1 MLDVI
6 WKRRSIREYT
16 GRPIGEDA
24 LVEILRAAMQ
34 APSARNL
41 QPWHFVVSTDREV
54 LGRVPSHHPHSS
66 MVPGAAA
73 VILVCGDTSIQD
85 NPGYLAQDCSA
96 ATQNILLEA
105 VAQGLGAVWLG
116 VYPRP
121 ERISGMR
128 KLFGLPGNVLPVSL
142 VSLGYPASPPRE
154 EDRFRP
160 ERVHRDSWG

>member
-6 WKRRSIREYT
+6 WKRRSVREYT
-16 GRPIGEDA
+16 GRPVDEDV
-24 LVEILRAAMQ
+24 LEELLRAAMQ

-41 QPWHFVVSTDREV
+41 QPWHFVVSTDGDLLR
-54 LGRVPSHHPHSS
+54 RVPSHHPHSS

-121 ERISGMR
+121 ERITGMR

-142 VSLGYPASPPRE
+142 VSLGYPAAPPRE
-154 EDRFRP
+154 EDRFLP
-160 ERVHRDSWG
+160 GRVHRDSWE

>member
-1 MLDVI
+1 MLTEI
-6 WKRRSIREYT
+6 WKRRSVREYS
-16 GRPIGEDA
+16 GQQVGEDT
-24 LVEILRAAMQ
+24 LEELLRAAMQ

-41 QPWHFVVSTDREV
+41 QPWHFVVATDRET
-54 LGRVPSHHPHSS
+54 LASVPEHHPYAS
-66 MVPGAAA
+66 MVPGASA
-73 VILVCGDTSIQD
+73 VILVCGDTALQD

-121 ERISGMR
+121 GRISGMR
-128 KLFGLPGNVLPVSL
+128 KLFGLPGNILPVTL
-142 VSLGYPASPPRE
+142 VSLGYPAKEPAE

-160 ERVHRDSWG
+160 DRIHLGAW

>member
-1 MLDVI
+1 MLQEI
-6 WKRRSIREYT
+6 WRRRSVREYT
-16 GRPIGEDA
+16 GAPVSGEV
-24 LVEILRAAMQ
+24 VEELLRAGMQ

-41 QPWHFVVSTDREV
+41 QPWHFVVATDRET
-54 LGRVPSHHPHSS
+54 LSAVPDYHPHAS

-73 VILVCGDTSIQD
+73 AVLVCGDTSIQE

-96 ATQNILLEA
+96 ATENILLEA

-121 ERISGMR
+121 ERISWMR
-128 KLFGLPGNVLPVSL
+128 KLFGLPGNILPVSL
-142 VSLGYPASPPRE
+142 ISLGYPAEEPAE

-160 ERVHRDSWG
+160 ERVHLGVW

>member
-6 WKRRSIREYT
+6 WRRRSVREYT
-16 GRPIGEDA
+16 DEPVPGDVIEE
-24 LVEILRAAMQ
+24 LIRAGMQ

-41 QPWHFVVSTDREV
+41 QPWHFVVTTEKGI
-54 LGRVPSHHPHSS
+54 LAQVPEHHPYGK

-73 VILVCGDTSIQD
+73 VILVCGDTSIQE

-105 VAQGLGAVWLG
+105 AGQGLGAVWLG

-121 ERISGMR
+121 PRILGMR
-128 KLFGLPGNVLPVSL
+128 KLFSLPGYILPVSL
-142 VSLGYPASPPRE
+142 ISIGYPSTPPGE
-154 EDRFRP
+154 VDRFIPDRI
-160 ERVHRDSWG
+160 HRDVW